1 MASRVHESR
10 GMTTQLSEQEKRDR
24 LNELME
30 SFETAMLVTRTVDGE
45 LRSRP
50 LAIARKRADGGLY
63 FATAID
69 SPKVIELE
77 TDPHV
82 NVAMQSSSRFVSVS
96 GHARISRERALIDE
110 LWSESWK
117 VWFPKGKDD
126 PALAI
131 VIVEPMEASYWD
143 ASGATGLKYLFESAK
158 AYLSGTQPAS
168 DDDER
173 HTANVR
179 L

>member
-1 MASRVHESR
+1 
-10 GMTTQLSEQEKRDR
+10 MTYQLSEKEKRDR
-24 LNELME
+24 LGELM
-30 SFETAMLVTRTVDGE
+30 SQFDTAMLVTRTADGE

-50 LAIARKRADGGLY
+50 LAIARKRDDGALY
-63 FATAID
+63 FSTAID
-69 SPKVIELE
+69 SPKVVELE

-82 NVAMQSSSRFVSVS
+82 NVAMQNKTQFVSVS
-96 GHARISRERALIDE
+96 GHARVSRERELIED

-131 VIVEPMEASYWD
+131 VIVEPFEAAYWD
-143 ASGATGLKYLFESAK
+143 ASGAAGLRYLFESAK
-158 AYLSGTQPAS
+158 AYVTGERPPS

-173 HTANVR
+173 HTAHVK